1 MRQSIHSK
9 RRDFLKV
16 SALAGGGIMIGFPWF
31 MGCKPDLKS
40 QIIPSLPQPDKWF
53 DVSGFIKIGDTGLV
67 TIMSPN
73 PEIGQNIKTSM
84 PMIVAEELEVNWKD
98 VVVEQAGLDK
108 DVFTRQVA
116 GGSQSIRH
124 GWESLRTA
132 GATVKQMLMQAAA
145 NEWDADIKDLS
156 ASDGVI
162 THTDGRSLGYGDL
175 ASKAA
180 SLGIPEKVTLKDPKD
195 YKIIGKG
202 KRNVDMQSI
211 VTGKPLFGIDFKRNG
226 MMYAVVKRPDAFG
239 QKIDIVDDT
248 ETRKINGVTDVVQFG
263 DKVAVIADKIW
274 AAIKGQKSLK
284 VTYTAD
290 ETLENSDSHTA
301 DLEKA
306 LAGKA
311 KEAKRND
318 GDIDA
323 ALNDADEILDRTYTA
338 PFLPHNPLEPMNFF
352 ADVTDTKVELLGPI
366 QTPQWTQDRVAK
378 LLDRDASEISIML
391 TRMGGGFG
399 RRLYGNF
406 VLEAA
411 EISDKIRKPV
421 QLIYTRED
429 DFASGPYRP
438 ASGYRFKAG
447 IKDGRL
453 SGYHL
458 IGAGFKMNNATREN
472 WFPAGTIKDF
482 RVDSHNLETNI
493 PTGAWRAPVT
503 NFLASAEQ
511 SFMDELAMKLDK
523 DPIDFRLEL
532 LKNAKD
538 NLVGEIDY
546 ELDKM
551 IGVIELAKEKS
562 GWGNGKNQGFSCY
575 YSHNTYVA
583 EVAEIELT
591 DDLPKVTKVTC
602 VVDCGLVIN
611 PLGAINQIEGG
622 IIDGIGH
629 AIYGDLT
636 FKEGRANEKNFNQY
650 RLIKMAECPAIE
662 VHFVES
668 NNDPTGLGE
677 PTLPPAGGA
686 VANAF
691 FKATGKRLYKQPYYK
706 EMEMLG

>member
-1 MRQSIHSK
+1 MSLTSQSK

-16 SALAGGGIMIGFPWF
+16 SALAGGGLMIGFPWF
-31 MGCKPDLKS
+31 MGCKPDIKS
-40 QIIPSLPQPDKWF
+40 DIIPSLPQPDQWF
-53 DVSGFIKIGDTGLV
+53 DISGFIKIGDTGLV

-84 PMIVAEELEVNWKD
+84 PMIIAEELEVNWKD
-98 VVVEQAGLDK
+98 VVVEQAGLNK

-124 GWESLRTA
+124 GWVSLRTA
-132 GATVKQMLMQAAA
+132 GATVREMLLQAAA
-145 NEWDADIKDLS
+145 NEWETDVDELT
-156 ASDGVI
+156 ASEGTVL
-162 THTDGRSLGYGDL
+162 HRDGRTIGYGEL

-180 SLGIPEKVTLKDPKD
+180 SLEIPTDVKLKDPKD

-202 KRNVDMQSI
+202 KQNVDIQGI
-211 VTGKPLFGIDFKRNG
+211 ITGKPLFGIDFKRDG
-226 MMYAVVKRPDAFG
+226 MVYAVVKRPDAFG
-239 QKIDIVDDT
+239 QKIMSLDDT
-248 ETRKINGVTDVVQFG
+248 ATRNIKGVIDVVQFG
-263 DKVAVIADKIW
+263 DKVAIIADKIW
-274 AAIKGQKSLK
+274 AAIKGQKNLK
-284 VTYTAD
+284 VIYVSD
-290 ETLENSDSHTA
+290 DTLENTISHNE
-301 DLEKA
+301 DLQKA
-306 LAGKA
+306 LSNPT
-311 KEAKRND
+311 KEPKRND
-318 GDIDA
+318 GDVMR
-323 ALNDADEILDRTYTA
+323 ALSDADEILDRTYIA

-352 ADVTDTKVELLGPI
+352 ADVTASKVELVGPI
-366 QTPQWTQDRVAK
+366 QTPEWTQSRVAQ
-378 LLDRDASEISIML
+378 LLGRDASEVSIML

-406 VLEAA
+406 ALEAA

-438 ASGYRFKAG
+438 ASGYRFRAG
-447 IKDGRL
+447 IKDGEL

-458 IGAGFKMNNATREN
+458 IGAGFNMGNATREN

-482 RVDSHNLETNI
+482 RVDSHNLKTNI

-511 SFMDELAMKLDK
+511 SFIDELATKLDK
-523 DPIDFRLEL
+523 DPITFRLEL
-532 LKNAKD
+532 LRNAKD
-538 NLVGEIDY
+538 NLIGEIDY

-551 IGVIELAKEKS
+551 IGVIELARGKS
-562 GWGNGKNQGFSCY
+562 DWGNRKNQGFSCY

-591 DDLPKVTKVTC
+591 DDLPKVTRVSC
-602 VVDCGLVIN
+602 AVDCGIVIN

-629 AIYGDLT
+629 ALYGDLT
-636 FKEGRANEKNFNQY
+636 FDKGKAKEKNFNQY
-650 RLIKMAECPAIE
+650 RLIKMSECPDID